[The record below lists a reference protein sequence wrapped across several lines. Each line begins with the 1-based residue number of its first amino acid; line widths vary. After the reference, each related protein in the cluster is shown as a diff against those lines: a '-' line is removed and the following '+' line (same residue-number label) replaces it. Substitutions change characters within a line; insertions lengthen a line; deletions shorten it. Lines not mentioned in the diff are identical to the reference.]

1 VGCRWRLSIG
11 NCDEIV
17 QIVEA
22 IHNSFRLLARG
33 RHIVHHTGAIE
44 WFMTSPRGG
53 IERIFN
59 LAMTEENAT
68 REVAQLVEEIR
79 NQKAPDA
86 VITTPIYT
94 PANIGEILMRNGFRL
109 LDESCWAYGMAMDLR
124 TWHSGFTV
132 PEEITVRRV
141 YCQRDFATWVEIVNI
156 ALFEHEL
163 MQPDDFTH
171 LMECNTLHLYLVNY
185 AGEPAGVCWALFN
198 GSGVD
203 INYVATLPAYRRRGV
218 ATSAIIT
225 ALREAQKMGMITAT
239 LAGEA
244 SAMPVYEKIGFRR
257 FFPIPVY
264 EYRCTGKSE
273 K

>member
-1 VGCRWRLSIG
+1 MNNIDVT
-11 NCDEIV
+11 V

-22 IHNSFRLLARG
+22 IHSSFRLLARG

-44 WFMTSPRGG
+44 WFMTNPRGG

-59 LAMTEENAT
+59 LAMTEENAA
-68 REVAQLVEEIR
+68 REVAHLVEEIR
-79 NQKAPDA
+79 SQNAPDA
-86 VITTPIYT
+86 VITTPLYT
-94 PANIGEILMRNGFRL
+94 PANIGEILIRSGFRR
-109 LDESCWAYGMAMDLR
+109 LDESCWAYGMAMDLSSWR
-124 TWHSGFTV
+124 SGFTN
-132 PEEITVRRV
+132 PEEITIRRAND
-141 YCQRDFATWVEIVNI
+141 QRDFATWVNIVNI

-163 MQPDDFTH
+163 MKPEDFTH
-171 LMECNTLHLYLVNY
+171 LMECNSLHLYLADHEGV
-185 AGEPAGVCWALFN
+185 PAGVCWALFT

-273 K
+273 N